1 MIKNICVFLALSSLL
16 ACTASPRI
24 NLQTYLQ
31 PGPLQVVLDCSIST
45 FYDDDGTKKSGF
57 SENYNNAVCEA
68 FAAEVRN
75 YVGSNGLG
83 EVLEPVTI
91 TLGGQ
96 YGRDFET
103 TKIFIDERKGRLD
116 GKIRLPKSQGK
127 TIPFNTLPQADLPY
141 LIKELSESKAYR
153 SRLKDVKFD
162 GVSLG
167 GEFYSEVSSFPV
179 LTRFPLVRETPILL
193 INING
198 QKLTDSLQTS
208 GTLKSVAQGVGTAV
222 ITGLLTGGSYIGS
235 AYQKSGSVVAVN
247 AVMIDSEGQIIWN
260 RISGGKLNP
269 NLTRTA
275 ERIFGFIHR
284 W

>member
-1 MIKNICVFLALSSLL
+1 MTKRLGVLL
-16 ACTASPRI
+16 TLILLQACTTAPRI
-24 NLQTYLQ
+24 NLQTFVK

-45 FYDDDGTKKSGF
+45 FYTEDGTTEEGF

-68 FAAEVRN
+68 FADEVRAFM
-75 YVGSNGLG
+75 GSNGLAD
-83 EVLEPVTI
+83 VLEPVTI

-96 YGRDFET
+96 YGRDIET
-103 TKIFIDERKGRLD
+103 TKVFIDKRDGRLD

-141 LIKELSESKAYR
+141 LIKELSESKTYR
-153 SRLKDVKFD
+153 SRLNDVKYD
-162 GVSLG
+162 GVPLG
-167 GEFYSEVSSFPV
+167 GEFYNEVSSFPV
-179 LTRFPLVRETPILL
+179 ITRFPLVQETPVLL

-198 QKLTDSLQTS
+198 QKLTDALQTS

-222 ITGLLTGGSYIGS
+222 VTGLLTGGSYIGS
-235 AYQKSGSVVAVN
+235 AWKKSGSVVAVN
-247 AVMIDSEGQIIWN
+247 AVMIDEDGQIVWN
-260 RISGGKLNP
+260 RISGGKLGP
-269 NLTRTA
+269 DLPKTA